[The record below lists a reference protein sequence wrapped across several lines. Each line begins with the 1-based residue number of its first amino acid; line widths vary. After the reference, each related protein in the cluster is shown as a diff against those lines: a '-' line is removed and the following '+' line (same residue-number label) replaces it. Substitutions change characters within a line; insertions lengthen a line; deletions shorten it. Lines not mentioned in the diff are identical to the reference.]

1 MATIK
6 VLTGGAFSE
15 REVTSTSV
23 KPKEELRSELD
34 IPTRSSISINAV
46 TIENND
52 HPVTEGDLIAAVE
65 NDKGGG
71 I

>member
-15 REVTSTSV
+15 REVTSTTIGG
-23 KPKEELRSELD
+23 LRSELD